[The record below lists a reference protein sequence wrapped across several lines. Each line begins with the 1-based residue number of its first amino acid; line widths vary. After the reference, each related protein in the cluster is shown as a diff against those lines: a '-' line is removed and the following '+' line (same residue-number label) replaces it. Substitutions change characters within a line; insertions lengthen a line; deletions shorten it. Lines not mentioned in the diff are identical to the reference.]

1 MLNACK
7 QWRNSNLK
15 NNSRNVE
22 VIPDFCPRPKI
33 VRETARLSNLYI
45 YDRHHSLNG
54 STRVLVAGKAKP
66 IFNGLVEFND
76 SCQRIRI
83 PTIENS
89 AREEDCRLNHKDQDH
104 ALIT

>member
-66 IFNGLVEFND
+66 IFNGLVRQLPADKDPDN
-76 SCQRIRI
+76 RKLR
-83 PTIENS
+83 P
-89 AREEDCRLNHKDQDH
+89 RGRLPS
-104 ALIT
+104 